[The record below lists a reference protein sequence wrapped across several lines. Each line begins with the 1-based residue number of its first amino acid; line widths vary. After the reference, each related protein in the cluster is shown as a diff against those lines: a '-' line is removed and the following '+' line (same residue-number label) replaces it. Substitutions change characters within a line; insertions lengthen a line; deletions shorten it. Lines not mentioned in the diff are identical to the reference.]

1 MAMRPSISVFVGL
14 VVMLAACGG
23 RVPMGT
29 VAGGGGVMDTVA
41 SGGGVMG
48 TGGASTGGGAS
59 PTRGTLA
66 SPLPPEKCEP
76 IPQLPAGAVPVCTYA
91 GGKPGRSRGC
101 SQFPVSVFMDSGG
114 YYFVTNDGP
123 GVVQCPR
130 DKDES
135 AVLLSTGTYTGA
147 VQDHLSGEVLGNG
160 LIYFYCRTTEPN
172 GPGTSNTVLCSDT
185 GIQIIPPDKG
195 WSSYCLEFPD
205 LVMASGAAAYLGCL
219 SIFDLE
225 SPSDCHD
232 FSIHYT
238 SLLSSLSSLPPEL
251 GAQPVTCSV
260 DNGNMTLSFRDLSG
274 HLVTI
279 VWRGDGIFGISSV
292 QWQLDNGPLSG
303 PQNPDSS
310 SGNGCCGAT
319 TEPSSDLSGGS
330 GTTTGTGETSN
341 VPGALAVLAGAPDS
355 NGSADGTGVAARF
368 ARPTGVAVDGL
379 GNVFVAD
386 SYNNTIRKITLAGA
400 TTTLAGTAGL
410 SGSEDGTG
418 ATARFAS
425 PTGVAVDGLG
435 NVFIADSE
443 NNTIRKITLAGATT
457 TLAGTAGLSGSEDGT
472 GAAARF
478 DSPSGVAVDGSG
490 NVFVADSDNNTIR
503 KISPAGAVTT
513 LAGTAGTSGSE
524 DGTGATARFARPTGV
539 AVDGSGNVFVA
550 DFYNDTIRK
559 ISSDGAVTTLAGK
572 ARSSGSQEGMG
583 GAARFSHPYGVAA
596 DGSGNVLVADSYN
609 NTIRK
614 IAPAGAVTTLAGTAN
629 AYGCA
634 DGTGVVARFRFPK
647 GVAVDRSG
655 SVFVADDGNNTIRK
669 ITPSGAVTTLAG
681 RARSSG
687 SADGTGPAA
696 LFASPNGVAV
706 DGLGNVFVA
715 DDGNHTIR
723 KITPSGAV
731 TTLAGTAG
739 LSGSADG
746 TGAAARFDSLAGV
759 AVDGSGNVFV
769 ADDGNHTIRK
779 ITPSGAVT
787 TLAGTA
793 GLSGSADGTGAAA
806 RFDSPSGVAVDGSG
820 NVFVAD
826 TYNNTIRK
834 ITPSGVV
841 TTFTGTA
848 KSSGSADGTGA
859 AARFAFPSGVAVDG
873 SGNVFVADAGNGT
886 VRKITPS
893 REVSTIVGNAATTPA
908 DTVPGPLP
916 ASLSWSYGVAVG
928 PTGSIYITVD
938 AAVMVANL

>member
-319 TEPSSDLSGGS
+319 TEPSSDLSCGS

-379 GNVFVAD
+379 GNVLVAD
-386 SYNNTIRKITLAGA
+386 SYNNTIRKIT
-400 TTTLAGTAGL
+400 
-410 SGSEDGTG
+410 
-418 ATARFAS
+418 
-425 PTGVAVDGLG
+425 P
-435 NVFIADSE
+435 
-443 NNTIRKITLAGATT
+443 AGATT

-826 TYNNTIRK
+826 FHNNTIRK

-841 TTFTGTA
+841 TTFAGTA